1 MNDIIFMGMLVGAV
15 AVLMPLMIAVI
26 TPIVKLNKSIQKLN
40 DSIDVINKEAEKKDK
55 QIENHTLIL
64 NQYAQWLI
72 IDKQRL
78 DNQSMRLNKLDG
90 QVGIEDKE
98 IRK

>member
-1 MNDIIFMGMLVGAV
+1 MNDIAFMGMLIGAV
-15 AVLMPLMIAVI
+15 AVLIPLMIAII